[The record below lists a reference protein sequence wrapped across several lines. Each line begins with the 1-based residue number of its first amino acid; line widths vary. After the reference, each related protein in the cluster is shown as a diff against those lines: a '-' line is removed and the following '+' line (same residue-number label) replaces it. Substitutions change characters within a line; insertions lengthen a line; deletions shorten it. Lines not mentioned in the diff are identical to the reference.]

1 MGFRLSLI
9 FLLIISSSTNAC
21 LDSSYE
27 QLIVNANRLVSEK
40 IESDSELSSQLF
52 PLFNASNHSYSQL
65 KLITSIYQPR
75 VGFEVIDCDPKSET
89 QKLKILWFR
98 PEIKIKAWVFK
109 QNAMRNQL
117 LSQIEINYEDVDL
130 IKFKVTKE
138 ALAVGPFD
146 ENIWISEAVKIN
158 TPILKKNL
166 KVAPMVARNQLV
178 KVVVVADNV
187 VIETKGIAQQ
197 FGQYLEK
204 VSVRL
209 PTNNQLIRATVIK
222 EGTVR
227 ID

>member
-1 MGFRLSLI
+1 M
-9 FLLIISSSTNAC
+9 
-21 LDSSYE
+21 
-27 QLIVNANRLVSEK
+27 
-40 IESDSELSSQLF
+40 
-52 PLFNASNHSYSQL
+52 
-65 KLITSIYQPR
+65 
-75 VGFEVIDCDPKSET
+75 DCDPKSEI
-89 QKLKILWFR
+89 QRLKILWFR

-109 QNAMRNQL
+109 QNAMRNQP
-117 LSQIEINYEDVDL
+117 LSQVEMSYEDIDL
-130 IKFKVTKE
+130 IKFKVTKD

-146 ENIWISEAVKIN
+146 ENIWIGEAVKIN

-178 KVVVVADNV
+178 EVIVVADNV
-187 VIETKGIAQQ
+187 VVETKGVAQQ

>member
-9 FLLIISSSTNAC
+9 FLLIISSSAKAC
-21 LDSSYE
+21 LDSNYE
-27 QLIVNANRLVSEK
+27 QIISNANKLVSEK

-52 PLFNASNHSYSQL
+52 PLFNVSNHSYSQI

-75 VGFEVIDCDPKSET
+75 VGFEIMDCDPKSEI
-89 QKLKILWFR
+89 QRLKILWFR

-109 QNAMRNQL
+109 QNAMRNQP
-117 LSQIEINYEDVDL
+117 LSQVEMSYEDIDL
-130 IKFKVTKE
+130 IKFKVTKD

-146 ENIWISEAVKIN
+146 ENIWIGEAVKIN

-178 KVVVVADNV
+178 EVIVVADNV
-187 VIETKGIAQQ
+187 VVETKGVAQQ

>member
-1 MGFRLSLI
+1 MSFRLSLI

-27 QLIVNANRLVSEK
+27 KLIVNANRLVSEK

-52 PLFNASNHSYSQL
+52 PLFNVSNHSYSQI
-65 KLITSIYQPR
+65 KLVTSIYQPR

-109 QNAMRNQL
+109 QNAMRNQP
-117 LSQIEINYEDVDL
+117 LSQVEINYEDVDL
-130 IKFKVTKE
+130 IKFKVTKD

-146 ENIWISEAVKIN
+146 ENIWISGAVKIN

-187 VIETKGIAQQ
+187 VIETKGVAQQ

-204 VSVRL
+204 VSIRL